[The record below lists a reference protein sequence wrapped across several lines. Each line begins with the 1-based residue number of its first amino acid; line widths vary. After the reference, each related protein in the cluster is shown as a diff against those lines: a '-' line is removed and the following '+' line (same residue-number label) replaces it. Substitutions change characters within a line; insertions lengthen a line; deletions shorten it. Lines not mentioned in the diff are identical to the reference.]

1 MSDAERIEAAAAD
14 WLGRRDND
22 NWTDREQQALDAWL
36 QASTAHRIAYLRL
49 DSAWRAA
56 DRLSELPETSAVAR
70 HWPWAR
76 FSLRRIAAGL
86 ALVSGAALLAALYRA
101 PASQQNYATAI
112 GEHRT
117 LVLADGSRLTLNTAT
132 RVRARIAAGKRQ
144 VWLDSGEAYF
154 DIAHDAAH
162 PFVVQA
168 GASRVTVLGT
178 RFAVRREGEV
188 VKVAVVEGRV
198 RVEQAGQQVVLGAN
212 DTALADA
219 HLIAMGRKTPAQV
232 EQQLSWRAGRLVIDQ
247 LTLEQA
253 AHEFNRYNR
262 RQLVI
267 ADPAL
272 SGMVIGG
279 SFAPENVDG
288 FARLLQQGFGLQVE
302 SRDDKIIISR

>member
-14 WLGRRDND
+14 WLARRDND
-22 NWTDREQQALDAWL
+22 NWTAREQQAFDAWL
-36 QASTAHRIAYLRL
+36 QESTAHRIAYLRL
-49 DSAWRAA
+49 DSAWSGA
-56 DRLSELPETSAVAR
+56 DRLAEAPGVSVVAR
-70 HWPWAR
+70 PAFLGR
-76 FSLRRIAAGL
+76 YSLQRIAAAL
-86 ALVSGAALLAALYRA
+86 ALVSGAALFAALYWP

-117 LVLADGSRLTLNTAT
+117 LALADGSRLTLNTAT
-132 RVRARIAAGKRQ
+132 RVRASIAAGKRQ

-178 RFAVRREGEV
+178 RFAVRRDGEV

>member
-1 MSDAERIEAAAAD
+1 MSEAERIEAAAAD
-14 WLGRRDND
+14 WLARRDND
-22 NWTDREQQALDAWL
+22 NWTEQEQRALDAWL

-49 DSAWRAA
+49 DSAWRGA
-56 DRLSELPETSAVAR
+56 DGLAELPGASVVAR
-70 HWPWAR
+70 RRPWGR
-76 FSLRRIAAGL
+76 FSLHRIAAGL
-86 ALVSGAALLAALYRA
+86 ALVSGVALFAALYREPA
-101 PASQQNYATAI
+101 PQQNYATAV

-117 LVLADGSRLTLNTAT
+117 LALADGSRLTLNTGT
-132 RVRARIAAGKRQ
+132 RVRTSVDAGKRD

-162 PFVVQA
+162 PFVVRA
-168 GASRVTVLGT
+168 GASRITVLGT
-178 RFAVRREGEV
+178 RFVVRREGEV
-188 VKVAVVEGRV
+188 VKVAVVEGSV

-288 FARLLQQGFGLQVE
+288 FARLLQRGFGLQVE